1 MNRKTENKLS
11 TVAKT
16 GAAVAGTLF
25 AGGAMA
31 AIDTTAATTAITG
44 DAGGAVTAIGTA
56 MLGLAAIA
64 VAFKWAKA
72 AIFG

>member
-1 MNRKTENKLS
+1 MNRNTENKLS
-11 TVAKT
+11 TTLKT
-16 GAAVAGTLF
+16 GAAVAATLVSS
-25 AGGAMA
+25 GAMA
-31 AIDTTAATTAITG
+31 AIDTTAATGALTT
-44 DAGGAVTAIGTA
+44 DAGGAITAIGTA